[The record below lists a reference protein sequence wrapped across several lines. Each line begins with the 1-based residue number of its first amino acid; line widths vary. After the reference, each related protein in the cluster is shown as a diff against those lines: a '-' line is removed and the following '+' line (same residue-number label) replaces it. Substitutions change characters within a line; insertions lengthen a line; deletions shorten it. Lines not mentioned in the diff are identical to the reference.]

1 MKIKHRVLIL
11 VHLLFLNF
19 PKAGSFVFHLRQFSY
34 SKFFER
40 FELSLT
46 LRKVVVP
53 ILLISDKSMLETLRS
68 VRSKIWIPLNH
79 LVDHI
84 DGFWWSLRDSISQQ
98 LHDLV

>member
-11 VHLLFLNF
+11 VHLLLLNF
-19 PKAGSFVFHLRQFSY
+19 PKAGPFIFHLRQLSY

-40 FELSLT
+40 FELCPT

-53 ILLISDKSMLETLRS
+53 ILLVSDESVLETLSS

-79 LVDHI
+79 LVNHI
-84 DGFWWSLRDSISQQ
+84 DGFWWSLWDSISQ
-98 LHDLV
+98 